1 MREQIAIAQSTNA
14 KKEKA
19 TRKNKK
25 KIFNSTKQNHLIE
38 MTVSCERQSFFVQ
51 KRNYRKK
58 YFLGKGQRLYM
69 IV

>member
-25 KIFNSTKQNHLIE
+25 KIFNSTKQNYLIE

-51 KRNYRKK
+51 KKLSKK
-58 YFLGKGQRLYM
+58 VFFGK
-69 IV
+69 